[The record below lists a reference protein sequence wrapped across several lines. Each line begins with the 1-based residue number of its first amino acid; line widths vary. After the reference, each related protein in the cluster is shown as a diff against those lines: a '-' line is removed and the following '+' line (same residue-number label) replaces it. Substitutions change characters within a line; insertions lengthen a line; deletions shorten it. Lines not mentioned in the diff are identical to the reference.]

1 MSQRIKLFLLSTF
14 VLFAASLNTWA
25 YDDWT
30 STNTG
35 DGSTSSSKSWD
46 TFSVPAGKY
55 VLVDYEV
62 NGADK
67 DYLQLKAQYNFSGS
81 QIIYGKKSGTFVIY
95 NSGSYSNTL
104 RIYASFRRDN
114 GGNGY
119 AKVTN
124 IRIADE
130 APKFTEISL
139 ANNKNVEIGVNTTY
153 QNLSVTSAPLY
164 AQKKDIMK
172 NVTWKSSNEK
182 IATVDA
188 NGNVTGVGA
197 GTATITVTANDD
209 SKVSSSCNVTVK
221 KTEKITLN
229 NIYVGLKDSE
239 SRRISSS
246 VTPNYCS
253 TAFTWK
259 SSDESIAT
267 VDKNGNIKPIKEGK
281 VKITATAT
289 DGSGVSGSCDV
300 IVTPGYYYDLSFS
313 EKIHVNYAYTTQP
326 SESFV
331 VYNYYIGDEHF
342 IALTNETYETGYER
356 LFSARGT
363 RDTNEMHIN
372 FTADNTCCM
381 SLTGAWGGE
390 DPINN
395 LEITLNGNPI
405 NYAETY
411 MRLYNDNGSNKTY
424 EYDDGTC
431 IKCYGI
437 GKIDDYWHE
446 WGPSGGSY
454 LSNGLYLIPNA
465 TYDLVIKFNS
475 PSYMSNERVFLDW
488 PSFSIDYHATP
499 QNYEDIISSNN
510 ITMDVVKVSRE
521 GILGAE
527 ALKIHDN
534 LSDFN
539 GLKVI
544 GPLDQFDWKTITEM
558 GVKCLD
564 LTEASGV
571 YPASGN
577 YSSVTTVKL
586 SNNIQNI
593 TRNYFPDASY
603 VYVPDGVTNIS
614 SHVGRSYNIR
624 LEGCHGVR
632 TISNSVFEDK
642 EIYGTFN
649 FDNLETIGDRA
660 FYGCRWIENIKMPKV
675 KTIGR
680 YAFHGCKTLTD
691 VELGSKVDIAKCAFN
706 ECENL
711 RNINWDNVVSIDSA
725 SFKNC
730 FCLGNISVPNLTKLG
745 EYAFCN
751 CSSLT
756 TVSAPKLKK
765 ISPFAF
771 YNSKMDKATFA
782 EADTIGKYAF
792 ALTGANTISCPK
804 AKYVGDGAFSSVYEY
819 SARVIRYYSWSSETK
834 TDETSKRIDA
844 VNIPSVEVICDS
856 AFYHQDDIDKLVT
869 PNLKKIGEYAFAGTT
884 ESFWG
889 YKANVWGYWS
899 MRKSKL
905 ASIDLSSVTEIG
917 QYAFQYCDS
926 LKSISLP
933 NVSKINQGT
942 FYNCNHI
949 KSLEAPRVTK
959 IGDNAFYSCDSLETI
974 NILKADTIGA
984 GAFYECSKI
993 KQVNLPKVAFLGSSA
1008 FYNCTSVKDIEL
1020 SDKLTALGENSFYGC
1035 TGVETL
1041 TLPASITKIP
1051 TNCFAGS
1058 NNIKAIN
1065 CNAPAPPAVGET
1077 PFNMQTLYTAT
1088 LRVPEPSIGLY
1099 QADTY
1104 WKHFYYYDT
1113 NPDVLTDLILSNV
1126 TDMGDVRMEKVN
1138 LTMNIGSCLSMS
1150 GNDAQS
1156 FRSVTFKAN
1165 NTGTGMFISSSERI
1179 SSDDTK
1185 IEFNM
1190 DGLKWYFIS
1199 LPYDVNISDIERST
1213 EGTQLAIYKYDGA
1226 KRASSGTGYA
1236 WTRVNSGTLA
1246 MGTGYILQVSK
1257 ATTLTFPASFAQKD
1271 KAFQPYD
1278 VTTKLSANTS
1288 STAANQG
1295 WNFVGNPYLAYYD
1308 ISKLDF
1314 SAPVTVWTGST
1325 YAAYTPSDDEFALK
1339 PMQPFFV
1346 QCPTNVKSIKFSAE
1360 GRQATATIT
1369 KAAEARE
1376 RGNVKSADRRVV
1388 DIAIYS
1394 DSEAEDDH
1402 TRFVVNSRATDDYE
1416 MNCDAAKMMSM
1427 DDKVAQ
1433 IYTVSR
1439 GVQYA
1444 INEGPQ
1450 LTGEVQIGFRTPKA
1464 GTYTLK
1470 AVRSDMDVM
1479 LLDEVTGETVNL
1491 SEGAYTFNAEEEV
1504 NETRF
1509 RVVLG
1514 SEITDINDVDADK
1527 AGEGTELYDL
1537 SGRRT
1542 AEPAKGVSI
1551 MRQNGKVSKQMNR

>member
-35 DGSTSSSKSWD
+35 DGSTSSSKYWD

-62 NGADK
+62 NGADN
-67 DYLQLKAQYNFSGS
+67 DYLQLYASYDFYGTQY
-81 QIIYGKKSGTFVIY
+81 IYGKKSGTFVIY
-95 NSGSYSNTL
+95 NSESYSRTL
-104 RIYASFRRDN
+104 LIYAYFRRYN
-114 GGNGY
+114 GGDGY

-124 IRIADE
+124 IRIADA

-139 ANNKNVEIGVNTTY
+139 ANNKNVELGVNTAY

-164 AQKKDIMK
+164 AQQSYMNK

-182 IATVDA
+182 IAKVDA
-188 NGNVTGVGA
+188 YGNVTGVGA
-197 GTATITVTANDD
+197 GTATITVTTIDGSNLSA
-209 SKVSSSCNVTVK
+209 SCNVTVK
-221 KTEKITLN
+221 KTEKITLYN
-229 NIYVGLKDSE
+229 TYVGIENSYSKHIE
-239 SRRISSS
+239 TS
-246 VTPNYCS
+246 VTPYYCS
-253 TAFTWK
+253 NTFTWK

-267 VDKNGNIKPIKEGK
+267 VDNSGNVKGIKEGT
-281 VKITATAT
+281 VTITATAT
-289 DGSGVSGSCDV
+289 DGSGVSGSRKFT
-300 IVTPGYYYDLSFS
+300 VTPGYAFYPDNNREY
-313 EKIHVNYAYTTQP
+313 INYAYTDNKLYDIYLYDKYNNGSYEVYKDYNSDWEGNYSSYSNATTEDGSIHVNFTIDNYADFSINSDLQNA
-326 SESFV
+326 SYSTCKLNEEEIAKNESRLLPAGT
-331 VYNYYIGDEHF
+331 YQLDLKYYVSTNGYICFDY
-342 IALTNETYETGYER
+342 LTNLSKYAI
-356 LFSARGT
+356 S
-363 RDTNEMHIN
+363 N
-372 FTADNTCCM
+372 FNDILAQAGNKLDV
-381 SLTGAWGGE
+381 
-390 DPINN
+390 
-395 LEITLNGNPI
+395 IT
-405 NYAETY
+405 
-411 MRLYNDNGSNKTY
+411 
-424 EYDDGTC
+424 
-431 IKCYGI
+431 
-437 GKIDDYWHE
+437 
-446 WGPSGGSY
+446 
-454 LSNGLYLIPNA
+454 
-465 TYDLVIKFNS
+465 
-475 PSYMSNERVFLDW
+475 
-488 PSFSIDYHATP
+488 
-499 QNYEDIISSNN
+499 
-510 ITMDVVKVSRE
+510 VSRE

-527 ALKIHDN
+527 ALKIHEN
-534 LSDFN
+534 LTDFKA
-539 GLKVI
+539 LKII
-544 GPLDQFDWKTITEM
+544 GPLDEYDWKTIAEM
-558 GVKCLD
+558 NVTCLD

-571 YPASGN
+571 YPASGDF
-577 YSSVTTVKL
+577 SSIKAVKL
-586 SNNIQNI
+586 SNNIADI
-593 TRNYFPDASY
+593 ARNYFPDATY
-603 VYVPDGVTNIS
+603 VYIPDGVTKLS
-614 SHVGRSYNIR
+614 SGIGKINGGYHDLLT
-624 LEGCHGVR
+624 LEGGKSVR
-632 TISNSVFEDK
+632 SISNSAFSGGK
-642 EIYGTFN
+642 YGRGLVTGN
-649 FDNLETIGDRA
+649 LTFDNLTTIGDSA
-660 FYGCRWIENIKMPKV
+660 FFNSTFLSNINMPKV
-675 KTIGR
+675 QEIGR
-680 YAFHGCKTLTD
+680 HAFNGCKTLQD
-691 VELGSKVDIAKCAFN
+691 VSLANATHI
-706 ECENL
+706 
-711 RNINWDNVVSIDSA
+711 
-725 SFKNC
+725 
-730 FCLGNISVPNLTKLG
+730 GN
-745 EYAFCN
+745 YAFSN
-751 CSSLT
+751 CLSLNDII
-756 TVSAPKLKK
+756 APKIKK
-765 ISPFAF
+765 IEPYTF
-771 YNSKMDKATFA
+771 YKSRLKDATFA
-782 EADTIGKYAF
+782 EVDTISEYAF
-792 ALTGANTISCPK
+792 AAAGANKISCPK
-804 AKYVGDGAFSSVYEY
+804 AKFIGNSAFSAIYGSE
-819 SARVIRYYSWSSETK
+819 ISWNNKYDLTLGYFINEVEIPKVETIG
-834 TDETSKRIDA
+834 DYAFNNQSKI
-844 VNIPSVEVICDS
+844 
-856 AFYHQDDIDKLVT
+856 Q
-869 PNLKKIGEYAFAGTT
+869 KIISPYLRKVGKYAFAFQTVYT
-884 ESFWG
+884 HNDNIYHFHTYQSTL
-889 YKANVWGYWS
+889 NT
-899 MRKSKL
+899 
-905 ASIDLSSVTEIG
+905 IDLSSVTEIG
-917 QYAFQYCDS
+917 DYAFYRCNS
-926 LKSISLP
+926 IKSID
-933 NVSKINQGT
+933 
-942 FYNCNHI
+942 
-949 KSLEAPRVTK
+949 APRVTK
-959 IGDNAFYSCDSLETI
+959 IGEGAFSSCNALQTI
-974 NILKADTIGA
+974 NILKADTIGNN
-984 GAFYECSKI
+984 AFYGCSKI

-1213 EGTQLAIYKYDGA
+1213 EGTQLAIYKYDGS

-1376 RGNVKSADRRVV
+1376 RGNVKSADSRVV

-1450 LTGEVQIGFRTPKA
+1450 LTGDVQIGFRTPKA

-1479 LLDEVTGETVNL
+1479 LLDNVTGETVNL